1 MANKFKSGFIAIIGR
16 PNVGKSTFLNNVLG
30 RKVSIISPKPQTTRN
45 QIRGIYTTDDCQM
58 IFIDTPGIHK
68 PQHELGGIMNRYAL
82 NTLTDVDVVLF
93 IVDATQEFGTG
104 DQFIINEL
112 KKIKSPVFLVFN
124 KMDLI
129 RNKGKLL
136 ENVVKFTN
144 EYEFSEVLYISSVTG
159 ENINLLLDNIK
170 NYLHE
175 GPKYYPFEQVTDQS
189 EQFVIAEIIREKV
202 LLLTREEVPHSVAVV
217 VDRMEEDEDLTHLIN
232 IHATIYVERNSQ
244 KKILIG
250 NQGKMM
256 KEIGTLARKEIVMLL
271 GRKVFL
277 DLWVKVEPDWRNKIN
292 QLRKLGYNLE

>member
-1 MANKFKSGFIAIIGR
+1 
-16 PNVGKSTFLNNVLG
+16 
-30 RKVSIISPKPQTTRN
+30 
-45 QIRGIYTTDDCQM
+45 
-58 IFIDTPGIHK
+58 
-68 PQHELGGIMNRYAL
+68 
-82 NTLTDVDVVLF
+82 
-93 IVDATQEFGTG
+93 
-104 DQFIINEL
+104 
-112 KKIKSPVFLVFN
+112 
-124 KMDLI
+124 
-129 RNKGKLL
+129 
-136 ENVVKFTN
+136 
-144 EYEFSEVLYISSVTG
+144 
-159 ENINLLLDNIK
+159 
-170 NYLHE
+170 
-175 GPKYYPFEQVTDQS
+175 
-189 EQFVIAEIIREKV
+189 VIAEIIREKV

>member
-1 MANKFKSGFIAIIGR
+1 MKKFKSGFIAIVGR

-30 RKVSIISPKPQTTRN
+30 QKVSIISPKPQTTRN
-45 QIRGIYTTDDCQM
+45 QIRGIYTTDECQM

-68 PQHELGGIMNRYAL
+68 PRHELGGIMNRFAL
-82 NTLTDVDVVLF
+82 TTLSDVDVILLV
-93 IVDATQEFGTG
+93 VDATQEFGTG
-104 DQFIINEL
+104 DQFVINQL
-112 KKIKSPVFLVFN
+112 KNIDSPVFLVFN
-124 KMDLI
+124 KIDLI
-129 RNKGKLL
+129 KNKGRLM
-136 ENVVKFTN
+136 ENVVKFT
-144 EYEFSEVLYISSVTG
+144 EQYDFKEVFYISSLTG
-159 ENINLLLDNIK
+159 ENVNKVIEHIYDELE
-170 NYLHE
+170 E

-202 LLLTREEVPHSVAVV
+202 LMLTREEVPHSVAVV
-217 VDRMEEDEDLTHLIN
+217 VEEMIEDEERPHLIN

-250 NQGKMM
+250 NQGIMM
-256 KEIGTLARKEIVMLL
+256 KEIGSLARREIVMLL